1 MVRILPSVNNDR
13 YQKSILRMRYI
24 YIYIYIYEDNQY
36 NWFKWRSAILLLANV
51 SLELCL
57 IKYQI
62 FVRFYFLSLILII
75 GPNTCIKSMGLMVL
89 TSGTKNKTKT
99 AQLVK

>member
-24 YIYIYIYEDNQY
+24 YEDNQY
-36 NWFKWRSAILLLANV
+36 NWFKWRSAILLIANV